1 MTRTVLAVVGVVFL
15 FSGEGARAHH
25 SYAGFADE
33 TVSVQGTLETV
44 EFASPHSVLTFR
56 AKDSVLY
63 TAIWR
68 AAFQLDTMGVSRT
81 ALRVG
86 DVIVVTGTPSKD
98 PALHELAR
106 WSGVRR
112 PGDGWEWQLNGGR
125 ASVAVAG

>member
-1 MTRTVLAVVGVVFL
+1 MTRTVLAVVGVIFL
-15 FSGEGARAHH
+15 FSGAGARAHH

-33 TVSVQGTLETV
+33 TVSVEGTLETV
-44 EFASPHSVLTFR
+44 EFASPHTVLTFR

-106 WSGVRR
+106 LSGVRR

-125 ASVAVAG
+125 ASVAVAR